1 MTPYQRDNCM
11 YDSPALWCCSLSLS
25 ARLFRPTRTPLQ
37 DFCIANLTMD
47 LTFGTVQLF
56 PGLGLSIGRL
66 DFALGGIIVPH
77 THPRASELVYVEEG
91 GAHAAIIT
99 SDSRLYARVI
109 TKGEGMRVSSTG
121 R

>member
-1 MTPYQRDNCM
+1 FIYCGLVNSSKFTNVDR
-11 YDSPALWCCSLSLS
+11 AG
-25 ARLFRPTRTPLQ
+25 A
-37 DFCIANLTMD
+37 
-47 LTFGTVQLF
+47 TFGTVQLF

-91 GAHAAIIT
+91 SVHAAIIT

-109 TKGEGMRVSSTG
+109 TKGEVM
-121 R
+121 